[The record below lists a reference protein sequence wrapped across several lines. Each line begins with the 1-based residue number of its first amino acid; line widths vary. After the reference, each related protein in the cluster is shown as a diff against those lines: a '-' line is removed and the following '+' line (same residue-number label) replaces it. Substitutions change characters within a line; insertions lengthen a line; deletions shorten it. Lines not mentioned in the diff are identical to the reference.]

1 MPGKITENTT
11 LEEVL
16 KYPAAAIVLRQ
27 HGIPCPTCPLAR
39 AEMSTL
45 RVGNIARMYGADLK
59 ALLKALNEAVE
70 KSSGRPHCCR

>member
-1 MPGKITENTT
+1 MPSKITENPT
-11 LEEVL
+11 LEVVL

-45 RVGNIARMYGADLK
+45 RIGDVARMYGADLE

-70 KSSGRPHCCR
+70 KSSGRPPCCR